1 MGLRF
6 RKSVTLCKGVKLNFG
21 KSGASVSF
29 GGKGYRKTI
38 NTKGQV
44 TTTVGLPGTGIY
56 YTDTKPLKANRSG
69 RGSNGASNTEDRN
82 AEPEY
87 RDEPKNN
94 RQDYQFDEAVETYF
108 TPLSDADTIQ
118 QQNSSIEHMQKA
130 EAVNVSAYSNVGVS
144 MEDIRG
150 IYVNCDATV
159 DWTEILVSASAEEM
173 FMEDEVWAFYKDV
186 ANKVLSGDIDTYLHV
201 IEQIRPLDDLLA
213 YGGDFEF
220 GTDNPAVMEVEFRVM
235 PEDVLGK
242 DYSAELFDEYIS
254 ACSVRVARDIM
265 ALLPVMKVRVCTV
278 LENDKVLD
286 VVFDKGMLSELN
298 YKVIAAVDILREMG
312 K

>member
-44 TTTVGLPGTGIY
+44 TTTVGLPGTGLY
-56 YTDTKPLKANRSG
+56 YTDTKPLKANRSD
-69 RGSNGASNTEDRN
+69 RGSNVDRN
-82 AEPEY
+82 AEPEH
-87 RDEPKNN
+87 RSAVENN
-94 RQDYQFDEAVETYF
+94 KQDYLLGEAVETYF
-108 TPLSDADTIQ
+108 TPSSDADTTQ
-118 QQNSSIEHMQKA
+118 QLNKSVNHVQKVEAPNS
-130 EAVNVSAYSNVGVS
+130 VAYRNSGIA
-144 MEDIRG
+144 MEDIRK
-150 IYVNCDATV
+150 IYLNCDATV
-159 DWTEILVSASAEEM
+159 DWTEILVSSSAEEM
-173 FMEDEVWAFYKDV
+173 FMEDDVWAFYKDV

-242 DYSAELFDEYIS
+242 EYSAELFDEYIS
-254 ACSVRVARDIM
+254 ACSIRVARDIM
-265 ALLPVMKVRVCTV
+265 ALLPVMKVRVRTM
-278 LENDKVLD
+278 LGNNKVLD
-286 VVFDKGMLSELN
+286 VEFDKGMLSEMN
-298 YKVIAAVDILREMG
+298 YIGNLAKRIVSIAQRNNL
-312 K
+312 